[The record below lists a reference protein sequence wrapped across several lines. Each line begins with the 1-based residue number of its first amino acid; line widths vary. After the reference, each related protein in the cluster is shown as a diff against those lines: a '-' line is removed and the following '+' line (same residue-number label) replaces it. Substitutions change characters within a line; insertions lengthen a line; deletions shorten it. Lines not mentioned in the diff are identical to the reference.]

1 MSTNK
6 ILLKFAK
13 KGINLSPEAYTK
25 VINAENPIDFA
36 SSLIVKL
43 KSDKFTSKDLISV
56 SGEIVDEITGNHIT
70 EKENQETLIEK
81 QSKPKTEQTPE
92 KPIEKQNK
100 PKTEQTPQVEKTPIK
115 PIKNQNKPKTEQ
127 TPQVEKPVSME
138 NLKKDSD
145 VKQKHVNEAILEASE
160 TVKDEKIKFKRN
172 LEKSNVEYD
181 FEIIQDTSKKSY
193 TSGELENLISYF
205 KSRYEKLYNIL
216 SKRPE
221 LRKPI
226 KVADIDDSQD
236 SLSMILMVK
245 EIRSSKNGHK
255 IVDFED
261 DTGSISVLFSNN
273 NDELFAEAEKLV
285 RDEVIGVIA
294 NKSDDNNFAFGQ
306 QIINPGVL
314 RVPEKEMD
322 FGIVFLSDVHI
333 GSLTFLEDA
342 FTRFID
348 WINCDYGTEE
358 QRRVAEDV
366 KYLIIGGDIV
376 DGIGVYPN
384 QEKELA
390 IKDITEQYNEAA
402 RFLGNVRSDIKI
414 IIAPGNHDASRVAE
428 PQPAVP
434 EEYAKALYELDNVEF
449 ISNPGVVSLDGI
461 NVLIYHGRSFDDL
474 VMAVKEFTHE
484 RNDLLM
490 EELLQK
496 RHLAPIYGERTP
508 LASELEDYLVIDEVP
523 DVFHTGHVHINTY
536 RRFKGIHMINS
547 GTFQT
552 QTEFQKIYNIEP
564 TPAEV
569 PVLHKGKY
577 KHFKFLWWGFLMK
590 KNIDEIIK
598 ISNEIYDKGLV
609 SGKAGNISV
618 RFKGEIGD
626 IIAITPTLKSL
637 SKLNEE
643 DIVLVDL
650 DGNVLTKGKPSSE
663 VNMHLEIYKKR
674 PDVNGIV
681 HTHSPYATGFA
692 HSSKKIKRYEG
703 FGEIKTPYLAEIDYE
718 KPGSDELAKSA
729 SEGLGSE
736 DVLVLKKHG
745 VICVSDNLKE
755 AELLAVFVEEIAKS
769 QFITLMLNSVEDRI

>member
-13 KGINLSPEAYTK
+13 KGINLSPKAYDK

-43 KSDKFTSKDLISV
+43 KGDKFSSKDLVSV
-56 SGEIVDEITGNHIT
+56 SGETIDEITGNVKKTDISNQKTLTDDTNT
-70 EKENQETLIEK
+70 ETEHKIEENKTPETFSNDNEEIKTPQKEEIKT
-81 QSKPKTEQTPE
+81 SKPEVKTKEPSIESQQT
-92 KPIEKQNK
+92 K
-100 PKTEQTPQVEKTPIK
+100 TPQEIKTSKPEVETKETSI
-115 PIKNQNKPKTEQ
+115 
-127 TPQVEKPVSME
+127 E

-145 VKQKHVNEAILEASE
+145 KPEKYINQEIVEASE
-160 TVKDEKIKFKRN
+160 TVKDEKIQFKRN
-172 LEKSNVEYD
+172 LQKTNVEYD

-205 KSRYEKLYNIL
+205 KSRYEKLENIL

-221 LRKPI
+221 LRNYTKI
-226 KVADIDDSQD
+226 ADIDDFSD
-236 SLSMILMVK
+236 SLTLILMVR

-255 IVDFED
+255 IVEFED
-261 DTGSISVLFSNN
+261 DTGNISILFSQNN
-273 NDELFAEAEKLV
+273 EELFAEAEKLV
-285 RDEVIGVIA
+285 RDEVVGVIA
-294 NKSDDNNFAFGQ
+294 NKSDDRGFAFGQ

-314 RVPEKEMD
+314 RVPKKNMD

-342 FTRFID
+342 FSRFID

-384 QEKELA
+384 QDQELV

-402 RFLGNVRSDIKI
+402 RFLGNIRSDIKI

-474 VMAVKEFTHE
+474 VMAVKDFTYE
-484 RNDLLM
+484 KSDYLM
-490 EELLQK
+490 EELLKK

-523 DVFHTGHVHINTY
+523 DIFHTGHIHVNSY
-536 RRFKGIHMINS
+536 RRFNGIHLINS

-552 QTEFQKIYNIEP
+552 QTSFQKIHNIEP

-569 PVLHKGKY
+569 PVIHKGKY
-577 KHFKFLWWGFLMK
+577 KHFKF
-590 KNIDEIIK
+590 I
-598 ISNEIYDKGLV
+598 
-609 SGKAGNISV
+609 
-618 RFKGEIGD
+618 
-626 IIAITPTLKSL
+626 
-637 SKLNEE
+637 
-643 DIVLVDL
+643 
-650 DGNVLTKGKPSSE
+650 
-663 VNMHLEIYKKR
+663 
-674 PDVNGIV
+674 
-681 HTHSPYATGFA
+681 
-692 HSSKKIKRYEG
+692 
-703 FGEIKTPYLAEIDYE
+703 
-718 KPGSDELAKSA
+718 
-729 SEGLGSE
+729 
-736 DVLVLKKHG
+736 
-745 VICVSDNLKE
+745 
-755 AELLAVFVEEIAKS
+755 
-769 QFITLMLNSVEDRI
+769 

>member
-13 KGINLSPEAYTK
+13 KGINLSPEAYDK
-25 VINAENPIDFA
+25 VINADNPIDFA

-43 KSDKFTSKDLISV
+43 KSDKFSSKDLISV
-56 SGEIVDEITGNHIT
+56 SGQTIDEITGNIEKKDDKNQKTLINDEKAPVEEKINSTPKEKEIEIKPKTPET
-70 EKENQETLIEK
+70 EKE
-81 QSKPKTEQTPE
+81 S
-92 KPIEKQNK
+92 
-100 PKTEQTPQVEKTPIK
+100 
-115 PIKNQNKPKTEQ
+115 
-127 TPQVEKPVSME
+127 KPVSSIDA
-138 NLKKDSD
+138 LKKDSD
-145 VKQKHVNEAILEASE
+145 NKEKHINEAILEASE
-160 TVKDEKIKFKRN
+160 TVKDEKIQFKRN
-172 LEKSNVEYD
+172 LEKTNVKYD
-181 FEIIQDTSKKSY
+181 FKIIQDTSKKSY

-221 LRKPI
+221 LRNSI
-226 KVADIDDSQD
+226 KVADIDDSQE
-236 SLSMILMVK
+236 SLSMILMVR

-255 IVDFED
+255 IIEFED
-261 DTGSISVLFSNN
+261 DTGEISVLFSQNN
-273 NDELFAEAEKLV
+273 EELFAEAEKLV
-285 RDEVIGVIA
+285 RDEVVGIIA
-294 NKSDDNNFAFGQ
+294 NKSSDRGFAFGQ
-306 QIINPGVL
+306 QIINPDVIQI
-314 RVPEKEMD
+314 PDKEMD

-342 FTRFID
+342 FKRFID
-348 WINCDYGTEE
+348 WINCDFGTEE

-390 IKDITEQYNEAA
+390 IKDITQQYNEAA
-402 RFLGNVRSDIKI
+402 RFLGNIRSDIKI

-484 RNDLLM
+484 KNDLLM
-490 EELLQK
+490 EELLKK

-508 LASELEDYLVIDEVP
+508 LASELEDYLVIDEIP

-536 RRFKGIHMINS
+536 RRYKGIHLINS

-577 KHFKFLWWGFLMK
+577 KHFKFL
-590 KNIDEIIK
+590 
-598 ISNEIYDKGLV
+598 
-609 SGKAGNISV
+609 
-618 RFKGEIGD
+618 
-626 IIAITPTLKSL
+626 
-637 SKLNEE
+637 
-643 DIVLVDL
+643 
-650 DGNVLTKGKPSSE
+650 
-663 VNMHLEIYKKR
+663 
-674 PDVNGIV
+674 
-681 HTHSPYATGFA
+681 
-692 HSSKKIKRYEG
+692 
-703 FGEIKTPYLAEIDYE
+703 
-718 KPGSDELAKSA
+718 
-729 SEGLGSE
+729 
-736 DVLVLKKHG
+736 
-745 VICVSDNLKE
+745 
-755 AELLAVFVEEIAKS
+755 
-769 QFITLMLNSVEDRI
+769 

>member
-13 KGINLSPEAYTK
+13 KGINLSPEAYEK
-25 VINAENPIDFA
+25 VISAENPLNFA

-43 KSDKFTSKDLISV
+43 KGDKFSSKDLVCV
-56 SGEIVDEITGNHIT
+56 SGKTIDEITGIEST
-70 EKENQETLIEK
+70 SKSENPKKAIK
-81 QSKPKTEQTPE
+81 KTEAEVGVKPE
-92 KPIEKQNK
+92 IKKE
-100 PKTEQTPQVEKTPIK
+100 PKKVDKTPQP
-115 PIKNQNKPKTEQ
+115 PKE
-127 TPQVEKPVSME
+127 E
-138 NLKKDSD
+138 KKDTD
-145 VKQKHVNEAILEASE
+145 DAEKFVNKEILEATE
-160 TVKDEKIKFKRN
+160 TIKDTKVKFKRN
-172 LEKSNVEYD
+172 EQKTNVQYD
-181 FEIIQDTSKKSY
+181 FKIIQDTSKKSY
-193 TSGELENLISYF
+193 TSSEIENLISYF
-205 KSRYEKLYNIL
+205 KSRYEKLSNIL
-216 SKRPE
+216 SRRPE
-221 LRKPI
+221 LRNYTKI
-226 KVADIDDSQD
+226 ADIDDSQD
-236 SLSMILMVK
+236 TLSLILMVK

-255 IVDFED
+255 IVEFED
-261 DTGSISVLFSNN
+261 DTGNISVLFSNK

-294 NKSDDNNFAFGQ
+294 HKSDDSNFAFGE

-314 RVPEKEMD
+314 PVDEKEMD

-342 FTRFID
+342 FQRFID
-348 WINCDYGTEE
+348 WINCEYGDEE
-358 QRRVAEDV
+358 QRRVAEDI

-402 RFLGNVRSDIKI
+402 RFLGNIRSDIKI

-449 ISNPGVVSLDGI
+449 ISNPGIVSLDGI

-474 VMAVKEFTHE
+474 VMAVKQFSHE

-536 RRFKGIHMINS
+536 RKFKGIHLINS

-569 PVLHKGKY
+569 PILHKGKY
-577 KHFKFLWWGFLMK
+577 KHYKF
-590 KNIDEIIK
+590 I
-598 ISNEIYDKGLV
+598 
-609 SGKAGNISV
+609 
-618 RFKGEIGD
+618 
-626 IIAITPTLKSL
+626 
-637 SKLNEE
+637 
-643 DIVLVDL
+643 
-650 DGNVLTKGKPSSE
+650 
-663 VNMHLEIYKKR
+663 
-674 PDVNGIV
+674 
-681 HTHSPYATGFA
+681 
-692 HSSKKIKRYEG
+692 
-703 FGEIKTPYLAEIDYE
+703 
-718 KPGSDELAKSA
+718 
-729 SEGLGSE
+729 
-736 DVLVLKKHG
+736 
-745 VICVSDNLKE
+745 
-755 AELLAVFVEEIAKS
+755 
-769 QFITLMLNSVEDRI
+769 

>member
-13 KGINLSPEAYTK
+13 KGINLSPEAYEK
-25 VINAENPIDFA
+25 VISAENPLNFA

-43 KSDKFTSKDLISV
+43 KGDKFSSKDLVCV
-56 SGEIVDEITGNHIT
+56 SGKTIDEITGIEST
-70 EKENQETLIEK
+70 SKSENPKKAIK
-81 QSKPKTEQTPE
+81 KTEAEVGVKPEIKKEAKKVDKTPQTPKE
-92 KPIEKQNK
+92 E
-100 PKTEQTPQVEKTPIK
+100 
-115 PIKNQNKPKTEQ
+115 
-127 TPQVEKPVSME
+127 
-138 NLKKDSD
+138 KKDSD
-145 VKQKHVNEAILEASE
+145 DAEKFVNKEILEATE
-160 TVKDEKIKFKRN
+160 TIKDTKVKFKRN
-172 LEKSNVEYD
+172 EQKTNVQYD
-181 FEIIQDTSKKSY
+181 FKIIQDTSKKSY
-193 TSGELENLISYF
+193 TSGEIENLISYF
-205 KSRYEKLYNIL
+205 KSRYEKLSNIL
-216 SKRPE
+216 SRRPE
-221 LRKPI
+221 LRNYTKI
-226 KVADIDDSQD
+226 ADIDDSQD
-236 SLSMILMVK
+236 TLSLILMVK

-255 IVDFED
+255 IVEFED
-261 DTGSISVLFSNN
+261 DTGNISVLFSNK

-294 NKSDDNNFAFGQ
+294 HKSDDSNFAFGE

-314 RVPEKEMD
+314 PVDEKEMD

-342 FTRFID
+342 FQRFID
-348 WINCDYGTEE
+348 WINCEYGDEE
-358 QRRVAEDV
+358 QRRVAEDI

-402 RFLGNVRSDIKI
+402 RFLGNIRSDIKI

-449 ISNPGVVSLDGI
+449 ISNPGIVSLDGI

-474 VMAVKEFTHE
+474 VMAVKQFSHE

-536 RRFKGIHMINS
+536 RKFKGIHLINS

-569 PVLHKGKY
+569 PILHKGKY
-577 KHFKFLWWGFLMK
+577 KHYKF
-590 KNIDEIIK
+590 I
-598 ISNEIYDKGLV
+598 
-609 SGKAGNISV
+609 
-618 RFKGEIGD
+618 
-626 IIAITPTLKSL
+626 
-637 SKLNEE
+637 
-643 DIVLVDL
+643 
-650 DGNVLTKGKPSSE
+650 
-663 VNMHLEIYKKR
+663 
-674 PDVNGIV
+674 
-681 HTHSPYATGFA
+681 
-692 HSSKKIKRYEG
+692 
-703 FGEIKTPYLAEIDYE
+703 
-718 KPGSDELAKSA
+718 
-729 SEGLGSE
+729 
-736 DVLVLKKHG
+736 
-745 VICVSDNLKE
+745 
-755 AELLAVFVEEIAKS
+755 
-769 QFITLMLNSVEDRI
+769 

>member
-1 MSTNK
+1 MSTTNK

-13 KGINLSPEAYTK
+13 KGINLSPDAYDK

-56 SGEIVDEITGNHIT
+56 SGETVDEITGNKEIPEKDNQKTLTDAGEVKT
-70 EKENQETLIEK
+70 EKPQTTPTETETK
-81 QSKPKTEQTPE
+81 
-92 KPIEKQNK
+92 KPIQNQTQTTPTETETKK
-100 PKTEQTPQVEKTPIK
+100 PIQNQTPQKKDIS
-115 PIKNQNKPKTEQ
+115 I
-127 TPQVEKPVSME
+127 E

-145 VKQKHVNEAILEASE
+145 VKEKHINKAILEASE

-205 KSRYEKLYNIL
+205 QSRYEKLYNIL

-221 LRKPI
+221 LRNPI

-255 IVDFED
+255 IVEFED

-294 NKSDDNNFAFGQ
+294 NKSKDNSFAFGQ

-314 RVPEKEMD
+314 RIPEKEMD

-348 WINCDYGTEE
+348 WINCDYGSEE
-358 QRRVAEDV
+358 QRKIAEDV
-366 KYLIIGGDIV
+366 KYLVIGGDIV

-402 RFLGNVRSDIKI
+402 RFLGNIRSDIKI

-434 EEYAKALYELDNVEF
+434 EEYANALYELDNVEF

-508 LASELEDYLVIDEVP
+508 LASELEDYLVIEDVP

-536 RRFKGIHMINS
+536 RRFKGVHMINS

-577 KHFKFLWWGFLMK
+577 KHLKFL
-590 KNIDEIIK
+590 
-598 ISNEIYDKGLV
+598 
-609 SGKAGNISV
+609 
-618 RFKGEIGD
+618 
-626 IIAITPTLKSL
+626 
-637 SKLNEE
+637 
-643 DIVLVDL
+643 
-650 DGNVLTKGKPSSE
+650 
-663 VNMHLEIYKKR
+663 
-674 PDVNGIV
+674 
-681 HTHSPYATGFA
+681 
-692 HSSKKIKRYEG
+692 
-703 FGEIKTPYLAEIDYE
+703 
-718 KPGSDELAKSA
+718 
-729 SEGLGSE
+729 
-736 DVLVLKKHG
+736 
-745 VICVSDNLKE
+745 
-755 AELLAVFVEEIAKS
+755 
-769 QFITLMLNSVEDRI
+769 

>member
-13 KGINLSPEAYTK
+13 KGINLSPEAYNK

-43 KSDKFTSKDLISV
+43 KSDKFTSKDLVSV
-56 SGEIVDEITGNHIT
+56 SGEIVDEITGNPIT
-70 EKENQETLIEK
+70 EKDNQETLIEN
-81 QSKPKTEQTPE
+81 QTKPKTQQTPE
-92 KPIEKQNK
+92 KPIEK
-100 PKTEQTPQVEKTPIK
+100 QTPQVEKTPIK
-115 PIKNQNKPKTEQ
+115 PIENQSKPKTEQ

-160 TVKDEKIKFKRN
+160 TVKDEKIQFKRN

-729 SEGLGSE
+729 SEGLGTE
-736 DVLVLKKHG
+736 DVLVLKNHG

>member
-13 KGINLSPEAYTK
+13 KGINLSPEAYNK

-43 KSDKFTSKDLISV
+43 KSDKFTSKDLVSV
-56 SGEIVDEITGNHIT
+56 SGEIVDEITGNPIT
-70 EKENQETLIEK
+70 EKDNQETLIENQTK
-81 QSKPKTEQTPE
+81 QKTQQTPE
-92 KPIEKQNK
+92 KPIEK
-100 PKTEQTPQVEKTPIK
+100 QTPQVEKTPIK
-115 PIKNQNKPKTEQ
+115 PIENQ

-703 FGEIKTPYLAEIDYE
+703 FGEIKTPYLSEIDYE

-729 SEGLGSE
+729 SEGLGTE
-736 DVLVLKKHG
+736 DVLVLKNHG